1 VEFVPLLSKTNSESP
16 SSKEILK
23 AQKKLEKE
31 ERKAASLGKKA
42 GKKQAK
48 KLEGMIYCMYGNTVL
63 TSS

>member
-1 VEFVPLLSKTNSESP
+1 VPLLSKINSESP

-31 ERKAASLGKKA
+31 ERKAASLGQMV

-48 KLEGMIYCMYGNTVL
+48 KLEGMMYCG
-63 TSS
+63 